1 MAKQKRKKKHDPNKL
16 LRPLRALADNFIVFS
31 IDGIS
36 SGVKSASTLQTVR
49 ISMTEHDVLTKFKN
63 KYRFAVGSA
72 WRDEHGK
79 DHFTYTVADTAT
91 AYMGNDITP
100 TLLSMAREHGNEV
113 GKNNF
118 LTTFYFAT
126 TNMDYDFSDEV
137 VWKLLNMEGT
147 WSQLI
152 TWREYVIN
160 EAITMNQHIKKTKLD
175 ETQVGGGHYC
185 KLEIQPRHVIVPLQ
199 LPWDLGNAIKY
210 VIRHQDKNGRQ
221 DLMKAWDYVARMR
234 ADGQDSFPQRRLLK
248 RHKELFVKFMAQF
261 DDNTQAVL
269 NAMWQVYCD
278 KITSTAQFNEGMSA
292 ILFEI
297 NQLCKECYGDNAY
310 DAQ

>member
-36 SGVKSASTLQTVR
+36 SGVKSAGTLQTVR
-49 ISMTEHDVLTKFKN
+49 ISMTEHDVLTKFKH

-72 WRDEHGK
+72 WRDEYDK

-91 AYMGNDITP
+91 LYMGNDITP
-100 TLLSMAREHGNEV
+100 TLLSMAREHGREV
-113 GKNNF
+113 GKSNF

-126 TNMDYDFSDEV
+126 TNMNYDFSDEV

-160 EAITMNQHIKKTKLD
+160 EAITMNKHIKKTKLD
-175 ETQVGGGHYC
+175 ETQVGGWHYC

-234 ADGQDSFPQRRLLK
+234 ADGQASFPQRRLLK
-248 RHKELFVKFMAQF
+248 SHKELFAKFIAQF
-261 DDNTQAVL
+261 NDDTQTVL

-278 KITSTAQFNEGMSA
+278 KITSTEQFNEGMSA

-297 NQLCKECYGDNAY
+297 NQLCKAHYGANAY
-310 DAQ
+310 DA